1 MSGVIQEPD
10 EPRRGLELKI
20 RLLPEPSLWCWEI
33 RDPVR
38 GELIESSWEDEWVAY
53 ETPEEAWAAG
63 LRRMRLR
70 RAA

>member
-10 EPRRGLELKI
+10 DPRRGLELEV
-20 RLLPEPSLWCWEI
+20 RLLAEPSLWCWEI

-38 GELIESSWEDEWVAY
+38 GDLIESSWEDEWVAY

-63 LRRMRLR
+63 LDRMRLR